1 MSRKA
6 RADRTG
12 WNAATIYAF
21 RGDYGPFK
29 PGNKGQPIKDALILF
44 EHRDNKDDGN
54 EDDESDKENSTLRP
68 GERQDHHPM
77 YSLAG
82 QAQEL
87 LLRQKTAVPF
97 ATMIVIDI
105 RPMFKDIDEWTE
117 ILKLECEEVD
127 LTRRLGKALVRTL
140 DRLRLQNATLAAF
153 GDMCPVLIKLGKD
166 LRRKDA
172 TICSS
177 LRLIHPVLTAEF
189 VNKNLVNA
197 KTQSGIDSAVV
208 FANEEALYNR
218 MDVLRCVF
226 PSVSSMVWI
235 NPETCLMA
243 LFCDNKQANDM
254 TTISTIP
261 PYDQDYFN
269 TEGKS
274 LFLSLVT
281 IEMSPLTKQY
291 ERHAVDISADLTKV
305 VTEQPVSDDEQGFGT
320 HIQSIDWTTCTREI
334 GGLVLRGNRCVL
346 VRSLKKEW
354 KGMRIPSVTPR
365 AEESPEAAAIR
376 SITDLCEVEAK
387 EVFMLQHIPPV
398 AVYAPGG
405 RRVMVTLY
413 PLYAVY
419 PPPDGPLEDAD
430 MEDEESPYDWYT
442 LVNATRRLDEQSVHA
457 LATMSRALWQASK
470 VGIVTHKWGG
480 IFGQEAEHCA
490 DPTPMN
496 STTATRRQEDALE
509 KYRQARIELSNIK
522 MEVSRSPDFKL
533 PVTVISGFLGA
544 GKTTLMSHILTNLEG
559 CRVAILVN
567 DMGAVNVDA
576 ALLKETVS
584 VYQREEH
591 LVELSNGCIC
601 CTLREDLLVEVS
613 NIAKEFR
620 FDYLLIES
628 SGISEPM
635 PVAETFTFED
645 ENGLKLSDIATIDT
659 MVTVVDVSMFFSELN
674 SLESLRERDWHAA
687 EEDERTISHLLC
699 DQVEFANVIIM
710 NKCDLISRDKLAEIR
725 RIIQTMNPTAKLVE
739 STYSSVPLNAVLGTG
754 LFSMAQAESFEGWL
768 KEARVGE
775 HVPET
780 VEYSISSF
788 TYRALRP
795 FHPERLHHALETLIH
810 EPESLSPTCRVLR
823 SKGFV
828 WLASCNDLQ
837 GDFSLA
843 GKNYSLLPGNPWW
856 AVIDK
861 EDWPANLERD
871 IAPLWHEPHGDRQ
884 QEIVVIGQQLDQDV
898 VTKALNA
905 CLLSDKEMEAGP
917 ENWLKL
923 TNPFSDT
930 WYAALDVKLK
940 EHFEHDYSRAANS

>member
-1 MSRKA
+1 
-6 RADRTG
+6 
-12 WNAATIYAF
+12 
-21 RGDYGPFK
+21 
-29 PGNKGQPIKDALILF
+29 
-44 EHRDNKDDGN
+44 
-54 EDDESDKENSTLRP
+54 
-68 GERQDHHPM
+68 
-77 YSLAG
+77 
-82 QAQEL
+82 
-87 LLRQKTAVPF
+87 
-97 ATMIVIDI
+97 
-105 RPMFKDIDEWTE
+105 
-117 ILKLECEEVD
+117 
-127 LTRRLGKALVRTL
+127 
-140 DRLRLQNATLAAF
+140 
-153 GDMCPVLIKLGKD
+153 
-166 LRRKDA
+166 
-172 TICSS
+172 
-177 LRLIHPVLTAEF
+177 
-189 VNKNLVNA
+189 
-197 KTQSGIDSAVV
+197 
-208 FANEEALYNR
+208 
-218 MDVLRCVF
+218 
-226 PSVSSMVWI
+226 
-235 NPETCLMA
+235 
-243 LFCDNKQANDM
+243 
-254 TTISTIP
+254 
-261 PYDQDYFN
+261 
-269 TEGKS
+269 
-274 LFLSLVT
+274 
-281 IEMSPLTKQY
+281 
-291 ERHAVDISADLTKV
+291 
-305 VTEQPVSDDEQGFGT
+305 
-320 HIQSIDWTTCTREI
+320 
-334 GGLVLRGNRCVL
+334 
-346 VRSLKKEW
+346 
-354 KGMRIPSVTPR
+354 
-365 AEESPEAAAIR
+365 
-376 SITDLCEVEAK
+376 
-387 EVFMLQHIPPV
+387 
-398 AVYAPGG
+398 
-405 RRVMVTLY
+405 
-413 PLYAVY
+413 
-419 PPPDGPLEDAD
+419 
-430 MEDEESPYDWYT
+430 
-442 LVNATRRLDEQSVHA
+442 
-457 LATMSRALWQASK
+457 
-470 VGIVTHKWGG
+470 
-480 IFGQEAEHCA
+480 
-490 DPTPMN
+490 
-496 STTATRRQEDALE
+496 
-509 KYRQARIELSNIK
+509 
-522 MEVSRSPDFKL
+522 
-533 PVTVISGFLGA
+533 
-544 GKTTLMSHILTNLEG
+544 
-559 CRVAILVN
+559 
-567 DMGAVNVDA
+567 MGAVNVDA

-905 CLLSDKEMEAGP
+905 CLLSDKEMATGP